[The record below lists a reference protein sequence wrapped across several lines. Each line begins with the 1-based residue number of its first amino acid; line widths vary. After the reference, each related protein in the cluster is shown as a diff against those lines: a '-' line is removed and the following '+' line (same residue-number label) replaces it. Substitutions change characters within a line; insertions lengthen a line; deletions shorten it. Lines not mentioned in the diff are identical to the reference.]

1 MRKSALKVVQKG
13 KPWFHNG
20 IDVLPHVPTSKKII
34 KKAIIADPMWWADNG
49 AEVSERFGAW
59 KGN

>member
-1 MRKSALKVVQKG
+1 M
-13 KPWFHNG
+13 
-20 IDVLPHVPTSKKII
+20 PHVPTSKKII
-34 KKAIIADPMWWADNG
+34 KKAIVADPIWWADNG